1 MYSEDNLIL
10 QLAKMGGNV
19 TPPPGVQAAPQES
32 AATVGDRP
40 LASVYAPVQA
50 WRELY
55 DEETALCRGT
65 LFKELEFPFLGG
77 GADA

>member
-10 QLAKMGGNV
+10 QLAQLGG
-19 TPPPGVQAAPQES
+19 GAQQAPRAEGGAGAQ
-32 AATVGDRP
+32 RP
-40 LASVYAPVQA
+40 LASVYAPVQE

-55 DEETALCRGT
+55 DEQSALCHGT

-77 GADA
+77 EPHA